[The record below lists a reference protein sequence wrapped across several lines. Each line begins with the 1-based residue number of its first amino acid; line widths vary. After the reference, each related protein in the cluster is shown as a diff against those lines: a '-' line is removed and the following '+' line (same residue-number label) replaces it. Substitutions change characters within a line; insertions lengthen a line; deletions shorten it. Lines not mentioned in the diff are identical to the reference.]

1 MIIKDL
7 IVHVYDIEVFENC
20 FHCCCKNTET
30 GTITKFEISER
41 KNQLAELVDFFYYK
55 NEDKMFCGY
64 NNKHYDDVIINYT
77 IDLFYKLSQLSYERI
92 CRSLYNLST
101 TIVNSE
107 EGSIDKFKKWKYAKY
122 FYSMDLLTM
131 QFSQKLRVG
140 LKTMQVT
147 MHYKNVQEYDGDFSL
162 PIPVE
167 KIDEMIA
174 YNVNDVESTTELLN
188 RLAPDVELRLFIEQE
203 HGIDCLSMDSVKM
216 AETFLLEKFS
226 EKSGIPKNVI
236 KEMRS
241 PMDYIPLKDVILPFI
256 QYKNPKLQSL
266 LEDMKKQVVYS
277 KERKGYEKEFVLSNV
292 VYSVGVGGIHTKHEP
307 KIFLPKADEFLG
319 HADVASMYPSLLIE
333 YGFGPRQGGEIFR
346 ELFAQLK
353 AERLEAKRT
362 GQKTKNLFL
371 KIVLNSPTGKMQQ
384 EVSWMYDPFN
394 VFRIRINGQLIL
406 LLLVDRLLE
415 LGCEIIQCNTD
426 GVVYRAKNSLRGAV
440 SDAIKEVES
449 LTRLE
454 FESDEYEAFYQY
466 AINDYFGVMK
476 GYSETKD
483 PDLIERK
490 GMFITKNKLGKGLAP
505 VVIPKA
511 VINYFV
517 KGEPIEEFIKSD
529 GDIRDFL
536 MSQQVDKKFEVWHGE
551 HRVQRINR
559 FYASTD
565 GPYLFKGLVDP
576 IKVVPFVKITFK
588 GGKTIEAPKSEIE
601 AQGRY
606 WYNPDITSI
615 EDIGTRAINLNE
627 TEGLSNMLTKSG
639 VTILNQLYD
648 TTVEGRKIN
657 YRYYI
662 SEAKKIVADFTEQQL
677 SLFNDQQV

>member
-1 MIIKDL
+1 MWIRKRV
-7 IVHVYDIEVFENC
+7 VHTYDIEIFPNV

-30 GTITKFEISER
+30 GQLYKFEISKR
-41 KNQLAELVDFFYYK
+41 KNQLDELVHFFRYDSS
-55 NEDKMFCGY
+55 NEVEHPYELRHTRMFCGY
-64 NNKHYDDVIINYT
+64 NNHNYDDVVINYI
-77 IDLFYKLSQLSYERI
+77 IDYWYTLADLPYDRICQSLFNLSQ
-92 CRSLYNLST
+92 C
-101 TIVNSE
+101 IVEDE
-107 EGSIDKFKKWKYAKY
+107 EGSREKIKRWKYAHY
-122 FYSMDLLTM
+122 FESIDLLTM

-147 MHYKNVQEYDGDFSL
+147 MHYKNVYEYEGDFNSNL
-162 PIPVE
+162 PVE

-174 YNVNDVESTTELLN
+174 YNINDVESTTELLN
-188 RLAPDVELRLFIEQE
+188 RLKDQVELRLFIEEE

-216 AETFLLEKFS
+216 AETFLLEKYS

-256 QYKNPKLQSL
+256 QYKNPKLQDV
-266 LEDMKKQVVYS
+266 LEDMKKQIVYS
-277 KERKGYEKEFVLSNV
+277 KERKGYEKKFVLSNV
-292 VYSVGVGGIHTKHEP
+292 VYSIGVGGIHTIHTP
-307 KIFLPKADEFLG
+307 QIFLPKDDEFIG

-333 YGFGPRQGGEIFR
+333 YQFGPRHLGKLFCD
-346 ELFAQLK
+346 LFAGLK
-353 AERLEAKRT
+353 AERLEAKHT

-426 GVVYRAKNSLRGAV
+426 GVVYRAKNGLREAI

-466 AINDYFGVMK
+466 AINDYFGVLK
-476 GYSETKD
+476 GGE
-483 PDLIERK
+483 IEEK

-511 VINYFV
+511 VIAYFT
-517 KGEPIEEFIKSD
+517 KGESVEEFIKSD
-529 GDIRDFL
+529 RDIRDFL

-559 FYASTD
+559 FYASTN
-565 GPYLFKGLVDP
+565 GPYLYKRKYHADAGTVKHIDWGYGQEEDY
-576 IKVVPFVKITFK
+576 IVP
-588 GGKTIEAPKSEIE
+588 EYDE
-601 AQGRY
+601 Y
-606 WYNPDITSI
+606 
-615 EDIGTRAINLNE
+615 
-627 TEGLSNMLTKSG
+627 NMLTKSG
-639 VTILNQLYD
+639 VTILNKFD
-648 TTVEGRKIN
+648 DIPIEDRKIN

-662 SEAKKIVADFTEQQL
+662 SEAKKVIADFTEQQL
-677 SLFNDQQV
+677 SLF